1 MPNSLFVI
9 VLSEA
14 SGEILHSA
22 SVPSL
27 RSGLRMTDYD
37 CAEYNPVRVGGLCL
51 CSSDFNRRGKKE
63 VPNYWTQ
70 LNQGRRIK
78 DFD

>member
-9 VLSEA
+9 VLSEV

-51 CSSDFNRRGKKE
+51 CSSDFNRRGKE
-63 VPNYWTQ
+63 VPN
-70 LNQGRRIK
+70 LFSRP
-78 DFD
+78 